1 MKDTTRKIVIK
12 VLAIVLAA
20 SMLASTAY
28 YLIAT
33 MFVG

>member
-1 MKDTTRKIVIK
+1 MSENKRKILTR

-20 SMLASTAY
+20 SMIASTAY

-33 MFVG
+33 LFVS